1 MFSKKRNYLLVVT
14 ALLMCAF
21 VTACSFDET
30 EKANKLVDAA
40 NTAIKDA
47 NDKNVRGTNN
57 LVDMEKAI
65 PEMSDDA
72 DLERLRSKAKDI
84 IADLEKARDGYKEAG
99 SKFDEAGKLDVKD
112 KFKEYLNF
120 KAKEM
125 NTRSE
130 MAAAVIAEPKALID
144 SKGPDEYQ
152 KKIDGLLAKVTNL
165 RKDAED
171 LAGKADKIF
180 EENKDLFKSDAG
192 K

>member
-1 MFSKKRNYLLVVT
+1 MKRNHLLVVIT
-14 ALLMCAF
+14 LLLC
-21 VTACSFDET
+21 TLITGCSFDET
-30 EKANKLVDAA
+30 EKANKLVDTA

-47 NDKNVRGTNN
+47 NDKNERGTTN

-65 PEMSDDA
+65 PDLGSEA

-99 SKFDEAGKLDVKD
+99 SKFDEASKLDVKA
-112 KFKEYLNF
+112 KFKEYLSF
-120 KAKEM
+120 KSKEM
-125 NTRSE
+125 NTRSD
-130 MAAAVIAEPKALID
+130 MATAVISEPKALID

-152 KKIDGLLAKVTNL
+152 KKIDGLLTKVTGL

-180 EENKDLFKSDAG
+180 EENKDLFKSDSG

>member
-1 MFSKKRNYLLVVT
+1 MFSKKRDYLLVVT

-65 PEMSDDA
+65 PEMSGEA

-99 SKFDEAGKLDVKD
+99 SKFDEASKLDVKD

-130 MAAAVIAEPKALID
+130 MAGAVISEPKALID

-152 KKIDGLLAKVTNL
+152 KKIDGLLSKVTNL